1 MQATWRPSATQER
14 LHQLLSSPW
23 IRFFPFFPSHASQD
37 ALEVMTSVSQSVSQ
51 SVMVAVSYSGEAA
64 PAPLLALEKV
74 FYLSPPHIYI
84 LSLAQERRG
93 GGHLRPDRLSG
104 RLVPARLIIRFLDAI
119 ASLAFKLSVSN

>member
-1 MQATWRPSATQER
+1 MTHSLANMIIPQV
-14 LHQLLSSPW
+14 QLPDGRVQLVTYSVADP
-23 IRFFPFFPSHASQD
+23 D
-37 ALEVMTSVSQSVSQ
+37 AGYVA
-51 SVMVAVSYSGEAA
+51 AVSYSGEAA